1 LFFCLFSQM
10 CYFLISPK
18 QFVQSER
25 FLPMKLLCAVLCLAV
40 MISLAACG
48 GGGDGGGDGT
58 NPPPRA
64 PNVSGNWQFY
74 ASSNVTAGNDF
85 EIYGYV
91 NSSGNTVTA
100 RVRTPF
106 DCFQISDI
114 LSFTGTYSNGQ
125 ITLTSVPIS
134 GQTVTIQ
141 GQLTASNVMGSYS
154 ISGGC
159 ADGDRGALT
168 GFKVPS
174 FSGNWAGT
182 FTSDFQGTPGTT
194 QVAAAF
200 TQGGEDLDLLG
211 LAELRGTATFTG
223 TSCTYPVTIGDG
235 AIVYG
240 VHFRSVII
248 TSEGVTIRFDGT
260 ANELITEIT
269 GTYRFSGGACSQET
283 GTGTL
288 TRQ

>member
-1 LFFCLFSQM
+1 
-10 CYFLISPK
+10 
-18 QFVQSER
+18 
-25 FLPMKLLCAVLCLAV
+25 LCAVLSLTVA
-40 MISLAACG
+40 ISLAGCG
-48 GGGDGGGDGT
+48 GGGSGDGGGT
-58 NPPPRA
+58 NPPPPA
-64 PNVSGNWQFY
+64 PNVTGNWQFY
-74 ASSNVTAGNDF
+74 ANSQVTAGSDF
-85 EIYGYV
+85 EVYGFV
-91 NSSGNTVTA
+91 NNSGNTVTA

-114 LSFTGTYSNGQ
+114 ISLSGTYSNGQ
-125 ITLTSVPIS
+125 ITLTSTPVS
-134 GQTVTIQ
+134 GQTITIE
-141 GQLTASNVMGSYS
+141 GQLTSSAVTGSYS

-182 FTSDFQGTPGTT
+182 FTSDLLGMPGTT

-211 LAELRGTATFTG
+211 LAELRGTASFTG

-240 VHFRSVII
+240 VHFRSVIM

-260 ANELITEIT
+260 ANESITEIT
-269 GTYRFSGGACSQET
+269 GNYRFSGGACSQET